1 MCGAGVG
8 KRGCGAALHA
18 RPLQCRGL
26 VAGHRRARA
35 TDGVGPRGHLCC
47 LCCSQLTSDA
57 QHFSLHSLLGFPACR
72 ARLRNRLELACA
84 ASRRRLPLPLEPG
97 PAHEACSDEKFPE
110 ACAVLF
116 APREVG
122 QLVAGALPG
131 GRGGWS
137 AMCRGNARSKSSG
150 LRRSGERGG
159 AVLAAP
165 ASRRRHARNLPQ
177 PVVSAGPL
185 HVLVLTLP
193 PVRSTSHL
201 ILPALPYRFPA
212 SIVPPPQ
219 RTAPKLPPH
228 LHTRRPTAPPLLPVP
243 RPRIPSPSPPFPLCL
258 VFDGPPAVTGG
269 RWRRL

>member
-8 KRGCGAALHA
+8 KRGCGASLHA

-26 VAGHRRARA
+26 VAGPHRARA

-150 LRRSGERGG
+150 LRRSGERGS
-159 AVLAAP
+159 AVLAAR
-165 ASRRRHARNLPQ
+165 ASRSRHARYLAQ

-185 HVLVLTLP
+185 HVLALP
-193 PVRSTSHL
+193 LVRPTSHL
-201 ILPALPYRFPA
+201 IRPGLLYRFSA
-212 SIVPPPQ
+212 SIMLPPK
-219 RTAPKLPPH
+219 RTPPKLPPH
-228 LHTRRPTAPPLLPVP
+228 LYSCRPTAPPLLPLP
-243 RPRIPSPSPPFPLCL
+243 RPRIPSPSPPLPLCL
-258 VFDGPPAVTGG
+258 VLDGPPAVTGG
-269 RWRRL
+269 GW